1 MLIIETC
8 KNCGKKTYMDIHSH
22 WIFCPE
28 CGYQNDKTINLCPNC
43 KQKVYAEWQFC
54 THCGKRLQDVNVIER

>member
-1 MLIIETC
+1 MCE
-8 KNCGKKTYMDIHSH
+8 NCSEEMNLE
-22 WIFCPE
+22 WIFCPQ
-28 CGYQNDKTINLCPNC
+28 CGYQNNTATTLCPNC